1 MKIRYPIAAA
11 LLAVAAAC
19 SKKAPPPVYEA
30 IPVARRD
37 IVVSAS
43 AAGSIEPITTVDVKS
58 KASGEVVAVYVETGD
73 SVKVGQPLVKI
84 DQRQPLNALRQARAN
99 LDVAKA
105 QVANAEAQLKRAE
118 ELHKTAAISDQ
129 DYETAKLADA
139 TAKAQLVSARRN
151 EQDAT
156 IAYEDTDVRAAIK
169 GVILQRNVSTGT
181 VIGSAMSNVG
191 GGTVLLQMAN
201 LDTVQVRA
209 LVDETDV
216 GKIQPGMPVTITV
229 DAYPNRT
236 FNGDVLKIEP
246 QATVQQNVTM
256 FPVLVRIPNVGSLLK
271 PGMNTEVEVH
281 VGSRRNVLA
290 VPNAALRTQR
300 DVASAA
306 GVLGLNPDEVMKEIA
321 AAQQRPAAE
330 SGRASLGATT
340 TNDPGKADSAKAD
353 GGETFTTPDG
363 REVALPPGVKAADV
377 RDLMSRMRSGGFES
391 LTDKD
396 RALMQQLRQAGVFRR
411 PGGGGGGGFQGGSR
425 GEGGGGG
432 GSQLR
437 GNDYLFGGNYIVF
450 VLRNGKPTPVPI
462 RTGLTDLDYSEVA
475 SGLTDQDT
483 VLVLPSASLIEQQQ
497 RTQQF
502 QERMRS
508 NAMPG
513 MGGGRR

>member
-1 MKIRYPIAAA
+1 MKTKYMTAAA
-11 LLAVAAAC
+11 VLALAAAC
-19 SKKAPPPVYEA
+19 SKQAPPPVYEA

-43 AAGSIEPITTVDVKS
+43 AAGAVEPITTVDVKS

-73 SVKVGQPLVKI
+73 SVKVGDPLVKI
-84 DQRQPLNALRQARAN
+84 DQRQPLNALKQAEAN
-99 LDVAKA
+99 LQVAKA
-105 QVANAEAQLKRAE
+105 QVENAAAQLKRAE

-129 DYETAKLADA
+129 DYESAKLADA
-139 TAKAQLVSARRN
+139 QAAAQLVAAQRN
-151 EQDAT
+151 EQDSK

-169 GVILQRNVSTGT
+169 GVILQRNVSPGT

-229 DAYPNRT
+229 DAYPNRPFT
-236 FNGDVLKIEP
+236 GDVLKIEP

-256 FPVLVRIPNVGSLLK
+256 FPVLVRIPNAGSMLK
-271 PGMNTEVEVH
+271 PGMNAEVEVH
-281 VGSRRNVLA
+281 VGSRQNVLA

-300 DVASAA
+300 DVGSAA
-306 GVLGLNPDEVMKEIA
+306 GVLGLDPAVVMKQIA
-321 AAQQRPAAE
+321 AAQQRPAD

-340 TNDPGKADSAKAD
+340 AADPGQADSSKK

-363 REVALPPGVKAADV
+363 REVTLPPGIKAADV
-377 RDLMSRMRSGGFES
+377 RDVMTRMQSGGFQS

-396 RALMQQLRQAGVFRR
+396 RALMQQLREAGVFRR
-411 PGGGGGGGFQGGSR
+411 PGGGGGFGGERGGN
-425 GEGGGGG
+425 GA
-432 GSQLR
+432 QLR

-450 VLRNGKPTPVPI
+450 VLRDGKPTPVPI
-462 RTGLTDLDYSEVA
+462 RTGLTDLDYSEVV
-475 SGLTDQDT
+475 SGLSDKDT
-483 VLVLPSASLIEQQQ
+483 VLILPSASLIEQQQ
-497 RTQQF
+497 RTQEF
-502 QERMRS
+502 QQRMRS
-508 NAMPG
+508 TAMPI
-513 MGGGRR
+513 GGGRR